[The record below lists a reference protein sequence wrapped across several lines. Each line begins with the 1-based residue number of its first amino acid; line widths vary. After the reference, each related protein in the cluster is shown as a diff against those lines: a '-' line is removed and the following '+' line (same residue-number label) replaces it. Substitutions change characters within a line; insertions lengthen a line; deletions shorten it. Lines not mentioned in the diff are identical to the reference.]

1 VIVVFYGCVLGGVA
15 LLYLDVAGRLTVGSR
30 VGLWRSVGV
39 AAAAGPGLAPIIY
52 AIREPTG
59 YSGVIF
65 PAISV
70 AYLVAFLA
78 FAIGAMDWYDRR
90 SISVPLR
97 RAGYAVL
104 LALSAI
110 PSFVLLI
117 LTVFVFVAG
126 TGLLRLAS
134 TTAHEGGIGER

>member
-15 LLYLDVAGRLTVGSR
+15 LLYLDVAGRLTIGSR

-78 FAIGAMDWYDRR
+78 
-90 SISVPLR
+90 
-97 RAGYAVL
+97 
-104 LALSAI
+104 LSAI
-110 PSFVLLI
+110 PSFVLFI